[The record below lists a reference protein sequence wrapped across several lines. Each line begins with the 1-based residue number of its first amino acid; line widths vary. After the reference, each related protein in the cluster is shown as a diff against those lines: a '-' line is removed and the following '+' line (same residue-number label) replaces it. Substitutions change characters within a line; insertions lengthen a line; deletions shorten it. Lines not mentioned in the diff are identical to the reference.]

1 MYHLRRHLQ
10 LIKSN
15 HKPLLHVT
23 VHEFESQLHYS
34 REFNFILYR
43 TYWMYDSI
51 KQSAT
56 PITNYFFVREMTMKK
71 YFPFSIKRC
80 LAR

>member
-23 VHEFESQLHYS
+23 LHEFESRLHYS
-34 REFNFILYR
+34 RELNL
-43 TYWMYDSI
+43 
-51 KQSAT
+51 
-56 PITNYFFVREMTMKK
+56 FFTAHTGCIIVLNQVQPLPLLIIYLSGK
-71 YFPFSIKRC
+71 
-80 LAR
+80 